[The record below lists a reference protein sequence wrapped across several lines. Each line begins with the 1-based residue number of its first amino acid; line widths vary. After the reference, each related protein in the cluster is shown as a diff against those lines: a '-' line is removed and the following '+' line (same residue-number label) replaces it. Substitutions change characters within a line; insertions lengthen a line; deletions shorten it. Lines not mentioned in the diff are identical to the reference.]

1 MAVIRADR
9 VAYVTN
15 GITGTVSVVDLVQGR
30 EVKQIKVGTEPRGC
44 ALTPDGSLLYVANH
58 TAGTVSIIDTA
69 GGTVWGTVFVGRNPP
84 LLRSR
89 IRGLVTAPTTRSS
102 SPDLRRTHPRL

>member
-1 MAVIRADR
+1 M
-9 VAYVTN
+9 
-15 GITGTVSVVDLVQGR
+15 
-30 EVKQIKVGTEPRGC
+30 GTEPRGC

-69 GGTVWGTVFVGRNPP
+69 GGIVWGTVFVGRIPP

-102 SPDLRRTHPRL
+102 SRRSSPNSPRL